1 MEKTW
6 GRLMTWIP
14 TIEYIIHLADE
25 LIKSSVIMNRAGL
38 ISTLDK
44 VTWGIPTQGLPTIW
58 DQVSI
63 LFKEI
68 VEQHYFSDG
77 NKRIGIIIAYI
88 FLKKNGYDFS
98 PPKGEIF
105 SVTMAVAQGQK
116 SYEEIKAWFIE
127 NSKKA

>member
-1 MEKTW
+1 
-6 GRLMTWIP
+6 MTWIP